1 MKKIIGVLLFSFLFT
16 PKIFSQVTLVGA
28 FNGSFNIAGINI
40 FYDVAGNARFYYSGK
55 MSYAPATT
63 LDSLTFYDLNT
74 CLPLYQTNIIYIT
87 PSWIVDING
96 FPAVLSGNQIVDL
109 KTGNTVYSWANKGS
123 VVTAYI
129 NPSDNSIRV
138 LIATYNSSSNTN
150 SYSVYSLGTYS
161 PPPGVSQNLSTL
173 PKRLSVAQNYPN
185 PFNPS
190 TIIQY
195 SIPVQSHVTVQVFNI
210 KGQLVRSLV
219 NENKPSGSYNIQW
232 DGNSDSGG
240 KVSSGV
246 YFYSV
251 KSGDQELT
259 RKMVMIK

>member
-1 MKKIIGVLLFSFLFT
+1 MKRITGVLLFSLLFT
-16 PKIFSQVTLVGA
+16 ASIFSQVTLVGG
-28 FNGSFNIAGINI
+28 FNGSFNNAGIYI
-40 FYDVAGNARFYYSGK
+40 YYDVAGNARFYYSGK
-55 MSYAPATT
+55 ILDAPATT

-74 CLPLYQTNIIYIT
+74 CLPLYHTNIKYLI

-96 FPAVLSGNQIVDL
+96 SPAVLAGNQIIDI
-109 KTGNTVYSWANKGS
+109 KTGNIVYSWANGGN
-123 VVTAYI
+123 VEFAYI
-129 NPSDNSIRV
+129 NPSDNSVRV
-138 LIATYNSSSNTN
+138 LVNTLVNNIN

-161 PPPGVSQNLSTL
+161 SQSGVSVNTSTL

-195 SIPVQSHVTVQVFNI
+195 SIPVQSHVTVQIFNI
-210 KGQLVRSLV
+210 KGQFVRSLV

-232 DGNSDSGG
+232 DGNSDSGR
-240 KVSSGV
+240 KVSSGI

-259 RKMVMIK
+259 RKMVMVK